1 MFLLSM
7 ALVEGLIKALKSV
20 TLYQCLA
27 ALAASRATSLLPGF
41 NQGPRCLSL
50 RLGDSGI
57 IQKKCLWITSILL
70 TEIESIYIWAAA
82 PHEDFW
88 IKALAHE
95 KIKARC
101 TSTKRIN
108 TQSSK

>member
-41 NQGPRCLSL
+41 NQGATLPV
-50 RLGDSGI
+50 
-57 IQKKCLWITSILL
+57 ITS
-70 TEIESIYIWAAA
+70 
-82 PHEDFW
+82 P
-88 IKALAHE
+88 
-95 KIKARC
+95 
-101 TSTKRIN
+101 
-108 TQSSK
+108 